1 MNILFVTYNTCA
13 RAAKEAKALEE
24 SCRHQVVI
32 LQYATASE
40 EILYTAP
47 GLVSFYRTRDDLLRR
62 VGYLSDW
69 VDMIHVHNEPNWIV
83 SAAAQARD
91 IACPA
96 VPVVFDV
103 HDLDSQREN
112 GSIDKDEGPAIHAA
126 DAYIFPSKA
135 YEKGIR
141 HVWNTQCKPGRVIY
155 SMCNRSDIIEI
166 PLPRIEGV
174 VYEGATVAQIPSFN
188 DRTPGYKH
196 YRDYAELAAH
206 LHVRQIPFHLYGV
219 RKEFWRNYLD
229 RGAIV
234 HESLAF
240 PDMLQQLSRYDWGL
254 CGHMDDHPQWQKA
267 MPNKLFEY
275 LAAGIPIISIN
286 ASEVQDF
293 IIDKGVGVGFPDFS
307 SLSSLSSHIENISKL
322 VRDKKLRDSCAEM
335 VLSNRHKFVME
346 NQVPEI
352 EALYAEAA
360 AYRKDRHG
368 ARVQVPAGATGI
380 EACGKWVCF
389 EQPEGAPQDNLGG
402 DQLHPELREPAGND
416 QEAVQGEL
424 SP

>member
-1 MNILFVTYNTCA
+1 LNILFVTYNTCA

-24 SCRHQVVI
+24 SGRHQVVI

-40 EILYTAP
+40 EILYNAP

-62 VGYLSDW
+62 IGYLSDW
-69 VDMIHVHNEPNWIV
+69 VEVIHVHNEPNWIV
-83 SAAAQARD
+83 PAAAQARD

-96 VPVVFDV
+96 VPVIFDV

-135 YEKGIR
+135 YAKGIR
-141 HVWNTQCKPGRVIY
+141 HVWNTQGKPGRVIY
-155 SMCNRSDIIEI
+155 SMCNRSDIVEI
-166 PLPRIEGV
+166 PLPRIEGI
-174 VYEGATVAQIPSFN
+174 VYEGATVAQIPAFN
-188 DRTPGYKH
+188 ESTPGYKH
-196 YRDYAELAAH
+196 YRDYAKLASYF
-206 LHVRQIPFHLYGV
+206 LVWQIPFHLYGV
-219 RKEFWRNYLD
+219 RKDFWRPYLD

-275 LAAGIPIISIN
+275 LAAGIPVISIN
-286 ASEVQDF
+286 SDEVSEFVVQH
-293 IIDKGVGVGFPDFS
+293 GVGIVAPG
-307 SLSSLSSHIENISKL
+307 LSGLASAA
-322 VRDKKLRDSCAEM
+322 RDKDLRAVCAGF
-335 VLSNRHKFVME
+335 VTVNRHKFVME
-346 NQVPEI
+346 TQVPEI

-360 AYRKDRHG
+360 AYREDRHG
-368 ARVQVPAGATGI
+368 PWVQVPVSATGI

-402 DQLHPELREPAGND
+402 DQLQPELREPAGND
-416 QEAVQGEL
+416 QKAVQGEL
-424 SP
+424 YP